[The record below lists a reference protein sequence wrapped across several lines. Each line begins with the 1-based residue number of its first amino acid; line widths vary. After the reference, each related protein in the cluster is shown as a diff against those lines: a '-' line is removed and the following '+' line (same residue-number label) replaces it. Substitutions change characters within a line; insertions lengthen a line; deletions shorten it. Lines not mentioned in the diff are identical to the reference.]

1 MFEYNDKQYRSLQ
14 EQVKFLSDKVAE
26 HYKIDRVLADL
37 GIKIMGQVNTAED
50 LPDAPPGGAEAYGE
64 AYAVGTE
71 APYDF
76 YIWTRPGEWFN
87 IGQIAIAGPQG
98 PEGDS
103 IMSANINNNYEI
115 VLTMD
120 DGRTITV
127 SGNVRG
133 PQGIQGIQGIQ
144 GVQGPRGIQGPQ
156 GPQGDQGVQGPSGPP
171 GYFNILGALTSESQ
185 LPVASTVETG
195 SAYLIWHAVAEEEN
209 GGHYDLYIIVQG
221 NGGLVW
227 QNTGRVSAGTY
238 VYENGQPITQFN
250 ADTKLDK
257 TTTAGGGNKLY
268 GTNNDG
274 EQKMYTI
281 RTDPVTNSG
290 TYKNQIVQY
299 DVTSGKST
307 NNGLIRIAE
316 TPLQPY
322 HTASKAYVDD
332 KVYNDK
338 VLQSCIA
345 TFGNQ
350 GYISYYR
357 SVKRSEVGYPYDGQ
371 VHYSWQACSGALYPS
386 GDPIYAFQ
394 NQGWSSEDDSNITLI
409 RYFDREN
416 QIVNETT
423 FYGNPDSFEPL
434 TLN

>member
-1 MFEYNDKQYRSLQ
+1 MFEFNDKQYRSLQ
-14 EQVKFLSDKVAE
+14 EQVKFNTEKIAE

-50 LPDAPPGGAEAYGE
+50 LPETPTGGAEAYGE

-71 APYDF
+71 APYQF

-103 IMSANINNNYEI
+103 ILSASINNNYEI

-127 SGNVRG
+127 SGSVRG
-133 PQGIQGIQGIQ
+133 EKGPKGDQGIQ
-144 GVQGPRGIQGPQ
+144 GVQGPVGKTGPQ
-156 GPQGDQGVQGPSGPP
+156 GPKGDQGVQGPSGPP

-195 SAYLIWHAVAEEEN
+195 SAYLIWHAVESEEN

-250 ADTKLDK
+250 ADTKLNAY
-257 TTTAGGGNKLY
+257 TSTGGGNKVY
-268 GTNNDG
+268 GVNNDG
-274 EQKMYTI
+274 NQMMLTI
-281 RTDPVTNSG
+281 RTDPQVGSSS
-290 TYKNQIVQY
+290 TYKNQVVQY
-299 DVTSGKST
+299 DVISNKNT
-307 NNGLIRIAE
+307 GLIRIAE
-316 TPLQPY
+316 TPTQEY
-322 HTASKAYVDD
+322 HTASKAYVDS
-332 KVYNDK
+332 KVYNSK

-345 TFGNQ
+345 VWDGEAE
-350 GYISYYR
+350 ISFYR
-357 SVKRSEVGYPYDGQ
+357 SVSRSDTYQGYEYTPNYD
-371 VHYSWQACSGALYPS
+371 WQACSGATSVNGYT
-386 GDPIYAFQ
+386 IVAFQ
-394 NQGWSSEDDSNITLI
+394 NYGWSSEDSDYITYI
-409 RYFDREN
+409 RCFNRATSEFEER
-416 QIVNETT
+416 VL
-423 FYGNPDSFEPL
+423 YGNPSNFSAS

>member
-1 MFEYNDKQYRSLQ
+1 MIYNKDLNTLER
-14 EQVKFLSDKVAE
+14 QVYDLSKAVEE

-37 GIKIMGQVNTAED
+37 GIKIMGQVNTVED

-98 PEGDS
+98 PNGDS

-120 DGRTITV
+120 DGRVITV
-127 SGNVRG
+127 SGSVRG
-133 PQGIQGIQGIQ
+133 EKGPKGDQGIQ
-144 GVQGPRGIQGPQ
+144 GVQGPRGLQGLPGNQGPQ
-156 GPQGDQGVQGPSGPP
+156 GPEGPSGPP
-171 GYFNILGALTSESQ
+171 GYFNILGALTSETQ
-185 LPVASTVETG
+185 LPSASTVDTG
-195 SAYLIWHAVAEEEN
+195 SAYLVWHAVESEEN
-209 GGHYDLYIIVQG
+209 GGHYDLYIVIQG
-221 NGGLVW
+221 SGRMVW

-238 VYENGQPITQFN
+238 VYEDGQPITQFN
-250 ADTKLDK
+250 ADTKLDAY
-257 TTTAGGGNKLY
+257 TTSGGGNKVY
-268 GTNNDG
+268 GVNNDG
-274 EQKMYTI
+274 SQKMFTV
-281 RTDPVTNSG
+281 RNDPQTGNSSA
-290 TYKNQIVQY
+290 YKNQIVQY
-299 DVTSGKST
+299 DIA
-307 NNGLIRIAE
+307 NNKNTGLIRIAE
-316 TPLQPY
+316 TPTQQY
-322 HTASKAYVDD
+322 HTASKAYVDG
-332 KVYNDK
+332 KVYNSK

-345 TFGNQ
+345 TFSNQ

-357 SVKRSEVGYPYDGQ
+357 SVSRNEVGYPYDGI
-371 VHYSWQACSGALYPS
+371 VNFDWQACSGALYPS

-394 NQGWSSEDDSNITLI
+394 NLGWSSEDDSYITYI

-423 FYGNPDSFEPL
+423 FYNNPENFEVL

>member
-1 MFEYNDKQYRSLQ
+1 MFEFNDKQYRSLQ
-14 EQVKFLSDKVAE
+14 EQVKFLTDKVAE

-37 GIKIMGQVNTAED
+37 GIKIMGQVNTVED

-71 APYDF
+71 TPYQF
-76 YIWTRPGEWFN
+76 YVWTRPGEWFN

-120 DGRTITV
+120 DGRVITV

-133 PQGIQGIQGIQ
+133 EKGPKGDQGIQ

-156 GPQGDQGVQGPSGPP
+156 GNQGPQGPEGPSGPP
-171 GYFNILGALTSESQ
+171 GYFNILGALTSENQ
-185 LPVASTVETG
+185 LPSASTVDTG
-195 SAYLIWHAVAEEEN
+195 SAYLIWHEVSGEEN
-209 GGHYDLYIIVQG
+209 GGHYDLYIVIQG
-221 NGGLVW
+221 NGGMVW

-250 ADTKLDK
+250 ADTKLDAY
-257 TTTAGGGNKLY
+257 TTAGGGNKLY
-268 GTNNDG
+268 GVNNDG
-274 EQKMYTI
+274 SQKMYTI

-290 TYKNQIVQY
+290 TYKNQVVQY
-299 DVTSGKST
+299 DVSSGKSV
-307 NNGLIRIAE
+307 NNGLIHIAE

-322 HTASKAYVDD
+322 HTASKKYVDD

-345 TFGNQ
+345 SWDGECQ
-350 GYISYYR
+350 ISFYR
-357 SVKRSEVGYPYDGQ
+357 SVSRSNAHEGYDETTSYD
-371 VHYSWQACSGALYPS
+371 WQACNGITHPNGYN
-386 GDPIYAFQ
+386 IFAFQ
-394 NQGWSSEDDSNITLI
+394 NQGFVSEDGNFVTLI
-409 RYFDREN
+409 HCFNRSTSEIEERVIYGQPSNF
-416 QIVNETT
+416 ETA
-423 FYGNPDSFEPL
+423 

>member
-37 GIKIMGQVNTAED
+37 GIKIMGQVNSVDD
-50 LPDAPPGGAEAYGE
+50 LPETPTGGAEAYGE

-71 APYDF
+71 APYQF

-120 DGRTITV
+120 DGRVITV

-133 PQGIQGIQGIQ
+133 EKGPKGDQGIQ

-156 GPQGDQGVQGPSGPP
+156 GNQGPQGPEGPSGPP
-171 GYFNILGALTSESQ
+171 GYFNILGALTSETQ

-195 SAYLIWHAVAEEEN
+195 SAYLIWHEVSSEEN
-209 GGHYDLYIIVQG
+209 GGHYDLYIIVQS
-221 NGGLVW
+221 GGTTVW

-250 ADTKLDK
+250 ADTKLNAY
-257 TTTAGGGNKLY
+257 TSTGGGNKVTIGMAGECEIQMNWEKSNKVAEEHAQLY
-268 GTNNDG
+268 IDYDKQLPMLKPMATGVIFNTRAELPVGLPSVLSNGDNFKIGD
-274 EQKMYTI
+274 TI
-281 RTDPVTNSG
+281 FC
-290 TYKNQIVQY
+290 YQ
-299 DVTSGKST
+299 
-307 NNGLIRIAE
+307 E
-316 TPLQPY
+316 T
-322 HTASKAYVDD
+322 
-332 KVYNDK
+332 
-338 VLQSCIA
+338 
-345 TFGNQ
+345 
-350 GYISYYR
+350 
-357 SVKRSEVGYPYDGQ
+357 E
-371 VHYSWQACSGALYPS
+371 
-386 GDPIYAFQ
+386 
-394 NQGWSSEDDSNITLI
+394 
-409 RYFDREN
+409 
-416 QIVNETT
+416 
-423 FYGNPDSFEPL
+423 
-434 TLN
+434 